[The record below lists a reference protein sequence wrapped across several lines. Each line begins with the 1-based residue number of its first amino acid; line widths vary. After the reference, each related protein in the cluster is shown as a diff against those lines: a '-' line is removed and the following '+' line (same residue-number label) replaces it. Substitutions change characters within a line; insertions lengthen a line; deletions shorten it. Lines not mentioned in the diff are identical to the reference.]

1 MTKAAVLELLDAHG
15 IDLAEVKIAIV
26 GIRGYYRDTMGK
38 PGRNDRGIYDDAL
51 FVISKQSFDPFR
63 ANTDPS
69 IMRKGIATL
78 VPGTY
83 EAVKH
88 RHKGKYPA
96 LQIVEDRVTRDGKP
110 GVDVGRHG
118 INFHYGGNGTWS
130 EGCQT
135 LTRPDWVRFRSK
147 VYSLMD
153 SYDIK
158 KVTYLLVENK

>member
-15 IDLAEVKIAIV
+15 VDLGAVKVAIV
-26 GIRGYYRDTMGK
+26 GIRGYYLNTMGK
-38 PGRNDRGIYDDAL
+38 PGKNDRGIYDDAL

-78 VPGTY
+78 VPGVY
-83 EAVKH
+83 EAVKW

-96 LQIVEDRVTRDGKP
+96 LQIVRDRVTRDGMP
-110 GVDVGRHG
+110 GIDEGRHG
-118 INFHYGGNGTWS
+118 INFHYGGKGTWS

-135 LTRPDWVRFRSK
+135 LQRGDWPRFRSK

-153 SYDIK
+153 AYGLE